1 MTSRR
6 QQRQQ
11 GAAALEFALVVVIF
25 TALLTGITEF
35 GRFLYVWNTVQE
47 VTRSAARAAVV
58 RPFSAASVD
67 AIQREAVFHGG
78 ESGNVSLP
86 GGQQITSTRVQI
98 RYLNAS
104 LGEADPLPADAYDN
118 AAACLSSERADSCVR
133 FVEARVCEAS
143 NRGCAPVEFET
154 LFGVSV
160 FVPVSTVTMPAES
173 LGM

>member
-1 MTSRR
+1 MNTRR
-6 QQRQQ
+6 NQRQE
-11 GAAALEFALVVVIF
+11 GTAALEFALVVVIF

-58 RPFSAASVD
+58 RPFTAAAVD

-78 ESGNVSLP
+78 ESGAVSLP
-86 GGQQITSTRVQI
+86 GGQQITSTRVSI

-104 LGEADPLPADAYDN
+104 LTEADPLPSDPYDN
-118 AAACLSSERADSCVR
+118 AAACLSEDRADSCVR
-133 FVEARVCEAS
+133 FVEARVCDAG

-160 FVPVSTVTMPAES
+160 YVPVSTVIMPAES